1 MPPESERPDPINELK
16 DLTSQAQALGGEAA
30 KERQHKQGKLTAR
43 ERIDLLLD
51 PDSFSE
57 LNLFVETR
65 ATDFGMDARRSP
77 GDGVITGSGHVN
89 GQLVFVASQ
98 DFGALGGSLGE
109 MHAEKIVK
117 MQELA
122 MKAGAP
128 IVTILDSGGARIH
141 EGVLA
146 LHGYAQIFHNNTQAS
161 GVIPQISLILG
172 PCAGGAVYSPA
183 ITDFVFMVDG
193 LSKMFI
199 TGPEVIKAVTG
210 EDVSVEELGGGA
222 VHSSTS
228 GNAHFLA
235 KDERECFEM
244 VKKLLSFLPS
254 NNLDDPPLSDPPGWP
269 PDENP
274 ELDGIVP
281 ADATQAYDVRDL
293 VANVFDD
300 GDFLEVQA
308 DFAKNIVVG
317 FARLGGRP
325 VGVVGN
331 QPTHLAG
338 VLDIDSSDKLARFVR
353 FCDAF
358 NLPLVNFVD
367 VPGYLPGTQQEYG
380 GVIRHGAK
388 VLFAYSEA
396 NVPKI
401 ALIVR
406 KSYGGAYIAMSGFG
420 LGYDRVLAYPFAEI
434 AVMGPEGAAN
444 IIFRREIGEAEDPGK
459 VRQEKIDEYRR
470 LFAIPYTAAKYGL
483 VDVIIEPRHTRGA
496 LIRALEMTAHKR
508 EDRPRKKHGNIPL

>member
-1 MPPESERPDPINELK
+1 MPPDPNRQDPIDELK
-16 DLTSQAQALGGEAA
+16 ALTSKAQAVGGEAS

-51 PDSFSE
+51 PESFSE
-57 LNLFVETR
+57 INLFVETR

-77 GDGVITGSGHVN
+77 GDGVVTGSGRVN

-98 DFGALGGSLGE
+98 DFGSLGGSLGE

-117 MQELA
+117 VQELA

-128 IVTILDSGGARIH
+128 IVTILDSGGARIQ

-146 LHGYAQIFHNNTQAS
+146 LHGYARIFQRNTHAS
-161 GVIPQISLILG
+161 GVIPQISVILG

-254 NNLDDPPLSDPPGWP
+254 NNLDDPPTSETPEWP

-274 ELDGIVP
+274 DLDGIVP
-281 ADATQAYDVRDL
+281 AEATHAYDVRDL
-293 VANVFDD
+293 ISNVFDD
-300 GDFLEVQA
+300 GDFIEVHT

-317 FARLGGRP
+317 FARLRGKP

-358 NLPLVNFVD
+358 NLPIINFVD

-406 KSYGGAYIAMSGFG
+406 KSYGGAYIAMCGFG

-444 IIFRREIGEAEDPGK
+444 IIFRREISEADDPEK
-459 VRQEKIDEYRR
+459 VRQEKIEEYRS
-470 LFAIPYTAAKYGL
+470 LFAKPYAAAKQGL
-483 VDVIIEPRHTRGA
+483 VDAVIEPRHTRGA
-496 LIRALEMTAHKR
+496 LIRALEMTANKR
-508 EDRPRKKHGNIPL
+508 EDRPQKKHGNIPL

>member
-1 MPPESERPDPINELK
+1 MPPESERPDPIDELK
-16 DLTSQAQALGGEAA
+16 ALTSQAQALGGEAA

-77 GDGVITGSGHVN
+77 GDGVITGSGYVN

-117 MQELA
+117 MQDLA

-254 NNLDDPPLSDPPGWP
+254 NNLDDPPLSNPPGWP

-293 VANVFDD
+293 VANVFDE

-317 FARLGGRP
+317 FARLGGKP

-444 IIFRREIGEAEDPGK
+444 IIFRREIGEAEDPEK
-459 VRQEKIDEYRR
+459 VRQEKIEEYRN
-470 LFAIPYTAAKYGL
+470 LFAKPYTAAKYGL
-483 VDVIIEPRHTRGA
+483 VDVIIEPRQTRGA

>member
-1 MPPESERPDPINELK
+1 MPPEPHPPHPIEELK
-16 DLTSQAQALGGEAA
+16 ERTAKAQALGGAA
-30 KERQHKQGKLTAR
+30 SKERQRKQGKLTAR
-43 ERIDLLLD
+43 ERIALLLD

-57 LNLFVETR
+57 INLFVETR
-65 ATDFGMDARRSP
+65 ATDFGMDARRAP
-77 GDGVITGSGHVN
+77 GDGVVTGSGYVN

-98 DFGALGGSLGE
+98 DFGSLGGSLGE

-117 MQELA
+117 VQELA

-128 IVTILDSGGARIH
+128 LVTILDSGGARIQ

-146 LHGYAQIFHNNTQAS
+146 LHGYARIFQRNTHAS
-161 GVIPQISLILG
+161 GVIPQISVILG

-183 ITDFVFMVDG
+183 LTDFVFMVEG

-199 TGPEVIKAVTG
+199 TGPDVIKAVTG
-210 EDVSVEELGGGA
+210 EDVSFEELGGGA
-222 VHSSTS
+222 VHSATS

-235 KDERECFEM
+235 ADERECFAL

-254 NNLDDPPLSDPPGWP
+254 NNVDDPPLSDTPAWP

-274 ELDGIVP
+274 ELDDMIP
-281 ADATQAYDVRDL
+281 AEATQAYDVRSL
-293 VANVFDD
+293 MAQVFDE
-300 GDFLEVQA
+300 GDFLEVHA
-308 DFAKNIVVG
+308 AFARNIVVG

-358 NLPLVNFVD
+358 NLPIINFVD

-396 NVPKI
+396 SVPKI

-406 KSYGGAYIAMSGFG
+406 KSYGGAFVAMSAIG

-444 IIFRREIGEAEDPGK
+444 IIFRREIEASEDPEK
-459 VRQEKIDEYRR
+459 VRSEKIAEYRD
-470 LFAIPYTAAKYGL
+470 LFAKPYEAARRGL
-483 VDVIIEPRHTRGA
+483 VDSVIEPRHTRGA
-496 LIRALEMTAHKR
+496 LIRALGMTARKR
-508 EDRPRKKHGNIPL
+508 EERPERKHGNIPL

>member
-1 MPPESERPDPINELK
+1 MSPESGPQNPIDELK
-16 DLTSQAQALGGEAA
+16 ALTSKAQAVGGEAS

-51 PDSFSE
+51 PESFSE
-57 LNLFVETR
+57 INLFVETR

-77 GDGVITGSGHVN
+77 GDGVVTGSGRVN

-98 DFGALGGSLGE
+98 DFGSLGGSLGE

-117 MQELA
+117 IQELA

-128 IVTILDSGGARIH
+128 IVTILDSGGARIQ

-146 LHGYAQIFHNNTQAS
+146 LHGYARIFQRNTHAS
-161 GVIPQISLILG
+161 GVIPQISVILG

-254 NNLDDPPLSDPPGWP
+254 NNLDDPPLSDAPEWP

-281 ADATQAYDVRDL
+281 AEATHAYDVRDL
-293 VANVFDD
+293 ISNVFDD
-300 GDFLEVQA
+300 GDFIEVHT

-317 FARLGGRP
+317 FARLRGKP

-358 NLPLVNFVD
+358 NLPIINFVD

-406 KSYGGAYIAMSGFG
+406 KSYGGAYIAMCGFG

-444 IIFRREIGEAEDPGK
+444 IIFRREISEADDPEK
-459 VRQEKIDEYRR
+459 VRQEKIEEYRS
-470 LFAIPYTAAKYGL
+470 LFAKPYAAAKQGL
-483 VDVIIEPRHTRGA
+483 VDAVIEPRHTRGE
-496 LIRALEMTAHKR
+496 LIRALEMTANKR
-508 EDRPRKKHGNIPL
+508 EDRPQKKHGNIPL

>member
-1 MPPESERPDPINELK
+1 MSPEPDQQNPIDELK
-16 DLTSQAQALGGEAA
+16 KLASGARALGGEAA
-30 KERQHKQGKLTAR
+30 KERQRAQGKLTAR

-51 PDSFSE
+51 AGSFSE
-57 LNLFVETR
+57 INLFVESR
-65 ATDFGMDARRSP
+65 ASDFGMDARRAP

-89 GQLVFVASQ
+89 GQLVFAASQ

-109 MHAEKIVK
+109 MHAEKIVRT
-117 MQELA
+117 QELA
-122 MKAGAP
+122 LKAGAP

-141 EGVLA
+141 EGVLS
-146 LHGYAQIFHNNTQAS
+146 LHGYARIFDRNTRAS
-161 GVIPQISLILG
+161 GVIPQISVILG

-183 ITDFVFMVDG
+183 LTDFVFMVDG

-199 TGPEVIKAVTG
+199 TGPDVIKAVTG
-210 EDVSVEELGGGA
+210 EDVSVEALGGGA
-222 VHSSTS
+222 VHSATS

-235 KDERECFEM
+235 GDERECFAM

-254 NNLDDPPLSDPPGWP
+254 NNLDDPPLSESPAWP

-274 ELDGIVP
+274 DLDDVVP
-281 ADATQAYDVRDL
+281 PDAARAYDVRSL
-293 VANVFDD
+293 VTGVFDE
-300 GDFLEVQA
+300 GDFLEVQPE
-308 DFAKNIVVG
+308 FAKNIVVG

-331 QPTHLAG
+331 QPAHLAG

-358 NLPLVNFVD
+358 SLPLVNFVD

-396 NVPKI
+396 TVPKI

-444 IIFRREIGEAEDPGK
+444 VIFRREITEARDPEK
-459 VRQEKIDEYRR
+459 VRREKIAEYRER
-470 LFAIPYTAAKYGL
+470 FAKPYAAAKLGL
-483 VDVIIEPRHTRGA
+483 VDDVIEPRRTRGA
-496 LIRALEMTAHKR
+496 LLRALEMTARKR
-508 EDRPRKKHGNIPL
+508 EERPRKKHGNIPL